1 MNYSKPRNK
10 NLRVIRTART
20 LFSINFW
27 ARMGYYPLIKAIT
40 PSDEIRRKIKVVQ
53 NKKTG
58 AISLVRDYRSNIG
71 ASDNF
76 NIVIDW
82 TYYYPYNFRSPFA
95 AYLIPKDL
103 KIGERVF
110 IKDLIQ
116 DYPGLAWNQGDT
128 LRLKSCEAKW
138 NGEDL
143 IIDFDPNVTTTRV
156 VG

>member
-1 MNYSKPRNK
+1 
-10 NLRVIRTART
+10 
-20 LFSINFW
+20 
-27 ARMGYYPLIKAIT
+27 MGYFPLIKPVF
-40 PSDEIRRKIKVVQ
+40 PSDEIRRKIKIVQ

-58 AISLVRDYRSNIG
+58 IISLLRDYRANLAEG
-71 ASDNF
+71 GEHNT
-76 NIVIDW
+76 VMDW

-116 DYPGLAWNQGDT
+116 DFPGLSWNQGDT
-128 LRLKSCEAKW
+128 FRLKSCEAKW

-143 IIDFDPNVTTTRV
+143 IIDFDPDVSTTRV